1 MNLAEVSG
9 KRRKYEWKRE
19 AKVGTERGAGEGW
32 DSSKSPPPLAL
43 PPTDPEG
50 DTSKCEEPTVRPT
63 DTVYMT
69 GAACL
74 LICPLS

>member
-9 KRRKYEWKRE
+9 KRRKYEWKRK
-19 AKVGTERGAGEGW
+19 AKVGTERGAGGGGQPTGP
-32 DSSKSPPPLAL
+32 S
-43 PPTDPEG
+43 PTDPEG
-50 DTSKCEEPTVRPT
+50 DTSKCEEPTVCPT
-63 DTVYMT
+63 DTVYVT